1 MKFIDER
8 TEQLDREW
16 AEADEISDRII
27 ELLNERAP
35 MVAAEQVLVG
45 VLLALLGFLKTA
57 EGINLPQSLVEL
69 QRWSNVVVGQM
80 VATGPQGKRE
90 RDQ

>member
-1 MKFIDER
+1 MKFIDR
-8 TEQLDREW
+8 GEQLSKEW
-16 AEADEISDRII
+16 AEADEISDRIV

-57 EGINLPQSLVEL
+57 EGINVPQSLVEL

-80 VATGPQGKRE
+80 VATGPQKGRE
-90 RDQ
+90 REQ